1 MAKKIHAKQLGNK
14 FILREGYLKEEYF
27 EDAIKERINTFKTI
41 FPKCRIDVR
50 RNKHGARIIAYEKK
64 D

>member
-27 EDAIKERINTFKTI
+27 EDAIKERINTFERN
-41 FPKCRIDVR
+41 FPRCKIDVR
-50 RNKHGARIIAYEKK
+50 RNKHGARVIAYERN
-64 D
+64 